1 MLMAHWPLPGSVMS
15 QTIQFRVLD
24 FDCPT
29 CASTVERALSN
40 VEGVEAVEVH
50 YTTGRV
56 EVHFDQDLA
65 QPDTFEQ
72 TIENQGYTPQPA

>member
-1 MLMAHWPLPGSVMS
+1 MTETTQLRVM
-15 QTIQFRVLD
+15 D

-29 CASTVERALSN
+29 CASTVKRALAGLA
-40 VEGVEAVEVH
+40 GVEDVEVH

-56 EVHFDQDLA
+56 EIEYD
-65 QPDTFEQ
+65 PDVVDPAAFTS

>member
-1 MLMAHWPLPGSVMS
+1 M
-15 QTIQFRVLD
+15 TETFTTQFRVLD

-29 CASTVERALSN
+29 CASNVERALRKTD
-40 VEGVEAVEVH
+40 GVDSVEVH

-56 EVHFDQDLA
+56 EVSYDESVVTPDDL
-65 QPDTFEQ
+65 EK

>member
-1 MLMAHWPLPGSVMS
+1 MGGRAVCRTVMS
-15 QTIQFRVLD
+15 ETTQLRVLD

-29 CASTVERALSN
+29 CASTVERALGN
-40 VEGVEAVEVH
+40 VEGVEDVEVH

-56 EVHFDQDLA
+56 EIEFDDGVA
-65 QPDTFEQ
+65 DRAEFEQ

>member
-1 MLMAHWPLPGSVMS
+1 MAVRVVRQTVMNETT
-15 QTIQFRVLD
+15 QLRVMD

-40 VEGVEAVEVH
+40 VDGVQNVEVH

-56 EVHFDQDLA
+56 EIEYDDDVADPDAFA
-65 QPDTFEQ
+65 QA
-72 TIENQGYTPQPA
+72 IENQGYTPQPA

>member
-1 MLMAHWPLPGSVMS
+1 MSETTQLRVM
-15 QTIQFRVLD
+15 D
-24 FDCPT
+24 FDCPS

-56 EVHFDQDLA
+56 EIEYDDGVA
-65 QPDTFEQ
+65 DTDAFAQ

>member
-1 MLMAHWPLPGSVMS
+1 MS
-15 QTIQFRVLD
+15 ETTQFRVLD

-29 CASTVERALSN
+29 CASNVERALAN
-40 VEGVEAVEVH
+40 VAGVEDVEVH

-56 EVHFDQDLA
+56 EIDYDDSVAD
-65 QPDTFEQ
+65 PDTFET